1 VSVGAREKESL
12 FVLKIYSLKKQTEK
26 MITRKKVFVILI
38 LTLLNVEYGMSKA
51 IENVLDFQD
60 CGKRL

>member
-1 VSVGAREKESL
+1 
-12 FVLKIYSLKKQTEK
+12 

-38 LTLLNVEYGMSKA
+38 LALLNIEDGMSKA

-60 CGKRL
+60 CGK